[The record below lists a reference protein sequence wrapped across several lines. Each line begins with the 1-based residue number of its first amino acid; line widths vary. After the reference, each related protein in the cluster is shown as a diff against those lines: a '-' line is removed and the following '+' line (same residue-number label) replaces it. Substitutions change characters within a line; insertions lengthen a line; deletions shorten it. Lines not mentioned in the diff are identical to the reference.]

1 MTDSNSNA
9 SARKL
14 RPQTELVR
22 GGLMRSGFDET
33 SEALYLNS
41 GYVYSS
47 AEEAEEA
54 FNGDRERYVYS
65 RYANPTLSM
74 FEERM
79 RLLEGAEVCRGTASG
94 MAAVN
99 AALLSQ
105 VKAGDRVVGAKA
117 LFGSC
122 LFILNELLPRYGV
135 ETEVVDGTDLNAW
148 EAALAKGAKAV
159 LLETPSNPALDIIDL
174 KAVCDMAHAAGAL
187 VIVDNVFA
195 TPMLQKPLEYGADI
209 VVYSTT
215 KHIDGQGRCMGGAIL
230 CSQEFDADHL
240 KDFLRHT
247 GPSMSPFNA
256 WTMVKGLETLALRVD
271 RMSDNALALA
281 SHIEGLP
288 GLKKVIYPGL
298 KSHPQ
303 YDLAMAQMS
312 GKGSTLIGLELEGG
326 KEAAFKVLNRLR
338 VADISNNLGDSK
350 TLITHPSSTTHQRL
364 SEEERLAVGITQGFL
379 RISVGLEDADDLKED
394 LEQAIR
400 G

>member
-1 MTDSNSNA
+1 MTNSTSNA
-9 SARKL
+9 STQKL
-14 RPQTELVR
+14 RPQTQLVR

-33 SEALYLNS
+33 SEALFLNS

-47 AEEAEEA
+47 AEEAEQA
-54 FNGDRERYVYS
+54 FNGERERYVYS

-122 LFILNELLPRYGV
+122 LYILNELLPRYGV
-135 ETEVVDGTDLNAW
+135 ETEVVDGTDLKAW

-159 LLETPSNPALDIIDL
+159 LVETPSNPALDIIDL

-195 TPMLQKPLEYGADI
+195 TPMLQKPMEYGADI

-230 CSQEFDADHL
+230 CSKEFDTDHL
-240 KDFLRHT
+240 KDFYRHT

-256 WTMVKGLETLALRVD
+256 WTMLKGLETLSLRVD

-281 SHIEGLP
+281 MHLETLP

-303 YDLAMAQMS
+303 HELAMAQMS

-326 KEAAFKVLNRLR
+326 KEAAFNVLNRLR
-338 VADISNNLGDSK
+338 VADISNNLGDAK

-364 SEEERLAVGITQGFL
+364 SEEERLAVGITQSFL
-379 RISVGLEDADDLKED
+379 RLSVGLEDAEDLKED